1 MFVLQVRHGELVG
14 SIQQPVEER
23 QFEAEVGGQKPQEWW
38 AIGTLCEKEGEE
50 EGIRWEE
57 FTSKKEANA
66 TWKKLVPNIGGKSG
80 RAALLVN
87 CITRKEVSRTGRAE
101 EVERLSESG
110 HEKGFCSSKDEE
122 RDQVSLLQ
130 TTMMLYKV
138 LNTKRDTL
146 FMLFVMLLLC
156 ISMVFELESEML
168 MGKVLVLASNP
179 SNQTWLLEGWYVST
193 SCSLVT
199 CSTEE
204 GELVADLRIRL
215 ILALIGVHLVERF
228 FYLSNVFLHH
238 NACEGRN
245 LRMQVCL
252 VMDSRK
258 NIARGT
264 TDPEIDS

>member
-1 MFVLQVRHGELVG
+1 MRHGKLVG
-14 SIQQPVEER
+14 SIQQPIEEMEFEGEEGERGEVER
-23 QFEAEVGGQKPQEWW
+23 KQRARSQKPQEWW

-50 EGIRWEE
+50 EGVRWEE
-57 FTSKKEANA
+57 FTSKKEANTA
-66 TWKKLVPNIGGKSG
+66 WKNLVQNIGGKAG

-87 CITRKEVSRTGRAE
+87 CMTRKEVSRTGRAE
-101 EVERLSESG
+101 EVDRLSESG
-110 HEKGFCSSKDEE
+110 HEKGFCCSKDEE
-122 RDQVSLLQ
+122 LDEVSLLQ

-146 FMLFVMLLLC
+146 FMLFVMMLLC
-156 ISMVFELESEML
+156 ISMVFGLESEML

-179 SNQTWLLEGWYVST
+179 SNQSWLLEGWYVAT
-193 SCSLVT
+193 SCSLVA

-228 FYLSNVFLHH
+228 FYLGNVFLHH

-245 LRMQVCL
+245 LRMRVCPFSL
-252 VMDSRK
+252 ILYFK
-258 NIARGT
+258 K
-264 TDPEIDS
+264 

>member
-1 MFVLQVRHGELVG
+1 MRHGKLVG
-14 SIQQPVEER
+14 SIQQPIEGGES
-23 QFEAEVGGQKPQEWW
+23 EAEEAEEGGKIERKLKARSQNPQEWW

-50 EGIRWEE
+50 EGVRWEE
-57 FTSKKEANA
+57 FTSKKEANSI
-66 TWKKLVPNIGGKSG
+66 WKNLVQNMGGKAG

-87 CITRKEVSRTGRAE
+87 CMSRKEVSRSGRAE
-101 EVERLSESG
+101 EVERLAESG
-110 HEKGFCSSKDEE
+110 HEKGFCCSKDEE
-122 RDQVSLLQ
+122 RDEVSLLQ

-179 SNQTWLLEGWYVST
+179 SNQSWLLDGWYVST
-193 SCSLVT
+193 SCSLVA
-199 CSTEE
+199 CSNEE

-215 ILALIGVHLVERF
+215 ILALICVHFIERF

-245 LRMQVCL
+245 LRMRVC
-252 VMDSRK
+252 SFS
-258 NIARGT
+258 IT
-264 TDPEIDS
+264 EIN

>member
-1 MFVLQVRHGELVG
+1 MQVRHGKLVG
-14 SIQQPVEER
+14 SIQQPVEVDADEGKGRGGEVER
-23 QFEAEVGGQKPQEWW
+23 KREVRGKKQQEWW

-66 TWKKLVPNIGGKSG
+66 SWKNLVPNIREKLG

-87 CITRKEVSRTGRAE
+87 CATRKEVSRTGRAE

-110 HEKGFCSSKDEE
+110 HEKGFCCSKDEE

-156 ISMVFELESEML
+156 IS
-168 MGKVLVLASNP
+168 
-179 SNQTWLLEGWYVST
+179 TVSYT
-193 SCSLVT
+193 
-199 CSTEE
+199 
-204 GELVADLRIRL
+204 
-215 ILALIGVHLVERF
+215 HLT
-228 FYLSNVFLHH
+228 LPTK
-238 NACEGRN
+238 A
-245 LRMQVCL
+245 
-252 VMDSRK
+252 
-258 NIARGT
+258 
-264 TDPEIDS
+264 